1 MIGGRVDKG
10 GRSVGTGTAKK
21 RESCEGKNVLAEWLE
36 VRGAF
41 ESLKITK
48 FESWNF
54 IGRYNDLSKGAEK
67 WKIGDA

>member
-1 MIGGRVDKG
+1 MEEVGR
-10 GRSVGTGTAKK
+10 
-21 RESCEGKNVLAEWLE
+21 
-36 VRGAF
+36 F

-48 FESWNF
+48 FESWNV